1 MRVAFVIFAYFLA
14 WRQRQR
20 CKVFQGAWLVHAVEF
35 EGLFQCR
42 RIIPSS
48 KTSTPARLPSC
59 FLLQPPLIPSYK
71 QYLAKLVK
79 QELNLDSTP
88 TIESDSTPKETVPE
102 PPAAPQETSPRPAP
116 AAVPVVIGSSS
127 PAVSSPSK
135 GLLIV
140 ENLASK
146 PSTASVCFTSFS
158 HTQSGQSGQS
168 SFLLHEDKPSLASSG
183 NSLAKKKPALR
194 RGLGGK
200 KLGATATIEPIAA
213 AKPTSKESQTAK
225 LSTSLVL
232 EKVWIGKRCDA

>member
-1 MRVAFVIFAYFLA
+1 M
-14 WRQRQR
+14 
-20 CKVFQGAWLVHAVEF
+20 VHAVEF
-35 EGLFQCR
+35 EGLFQSHR
-42 RIIPSS
+42 FIPSS

-59 FLLQPPLIPSYK
+59 FPMQPSLIPSYK

-79 QELNLDSTP
+79 QELNLDNTP
-88 TIESDSTPKETVPE
+88 TIESDSTPRETVPE

-127 PAVSSPSK
+127 PAVSSPPK

-168 SFLLHEDKPSLASSG
+168 GQSSFLLHEDKPSLASSG
-183 NSLAKKKPALR
+183 NALSKKKPALR

-232 EKVWIGKRCDA
+232 EKVWIGKRCDS

>member
-1 MRVAFVIFAYFLA
+1 M
-14 WRQRQR
+14 
-20 CKVFQGAWLVHAVEF
+20 VHAVEF
-35 EGLFQCR
+35 EGLFQSHR
-42 RIIPSS
+42 FIPSS
-48 KTSTPARLPSC
+48 KTSTPVRLPSC
-59 FLLQPPLIPSYK
+59 FPLQLSLIPSYK

-79 QELNLDSTP
+79 QELNLDNTP
-88 TIESDSTPKETVPE
+88 TIESDSTPRETVPE
-102 PPAAPQETSPRPAP
+102 PPVAPQETSPRPAP

-127 PAVSSPSK
+127 PAVSSPPK

-158 HTQSGQSGQS
+158 HTQSGQS

-183 NSLAKKKPALR
+183 NALAKKKPALR

-232 EKVWIGKRCDA
+232 EKVWIGKRCDS

>member
-1 MRVAFVIFAYFLA
+1 M
-14 WRQRQR
+14 Q
-20 CKVFQGAWLVHAVEF
+20 
-35 EGLFQCR
+35 
-42 RIIPSS
+42 PS
-48 KTSTPARLPSC
+48 
-59 FLLQPPLIPSYK
+59 LIPSYK

-79 QELNLDSTP
+79 QELNLDNTP
-88 TIESDSTPKETVPE
+88 TIESDSTPRETVPE
-102 PPAAPQETSPRPAP
+102 PPTAPQETSPRPAP

-127 PAVSSPSK
+127 PTVSSPPK

-158 HTQSGQSGQS
+158 HTQSGQS

-183 NSLAKKKPALR
+183 NALSKKKPALR

-213 AKPTSKESQTAK
+213 AKPTPKESQTAK

-232 EKVWIGKRCDA
+232 EKVWIGKRCDS

>member
-1 MRVAFVIFAYFLA
+1 M
-14 WRQRQR
+14 
-20 CKVFQGAWLVHAVEF
+20 
-35 EGLFQCR
+35 FQCHR
-42 RIIPSS
+42 VIPSS

-59 FLLQPPLIPSYK
+59 IPPESSLIPSYK

-79 QELNLDSTP
+79 QELNLDNTP

-135 GLLIV
+135 GLLVV

-146 PSTASVCFTSFS
+146 PSSASVCSTSFS
-158 HTQSGQSGQS
+158 HTQSGQS
-168 SFLLHEDKPSLASSG
+168 SFLLHEDKPSLASGG

-213 AKPTSKESQTAK
+213 AKPASKESQTAK

-232 EKVWIGKRCDA
+232 EKVWIGKRCDS